1 MTDRQP
7 DFVIVGAT
15 KSATTWLQRNLQQHS
30 AVFMPG
36 TETHY
41 FSWCFGRG
49 PAWYGAFF
57 EPAAAHQIVGE
68 KSTSYLDHPEA
79 ARRLRETLPEVRLV
93 VQLRNPIE
101 RAFAHYRMDF
111 RRGEVSA
118 DIGRHLC
125 AYGPDAARLLAGGR
139 YFGHVARFFELFPR
153 EQLCVTLYD
162 DLDREPA
169 SVLERIRAHIGLATP
184 GGGAPAIEP
193 IEPVEPTD
201 DAAEARTAPTPR
213 RRPAPLEG
221 LVKPFG
227 DGAWR
232 RRTGAAAGPVA
243 CPELSDAIRDELR
256 TYYQDDV
263 RALSQLLGRDLSS
276 WLAPARALV

>member
-41 FSWCFGRG
+41 FSRNFEQG

-68 KSTSYLDHPEA
+68 KSNSYLDHPEA
-79 ARRLRETLPEVRLV
+79 PRRLREALPDVRLI

-101 RAFAHYRMDF
+101 RVRAHYRSYF
-111 RRGEVSA
+111 RRDAAAVDRDLRSDGLEA
-118 DIGRHLC
+118 ERLHAGGLYFRHLS
-125 AYGPDAARLLAGGR
+125 
-139 YFGHVARFFELFPR
+139 RFLELFAR

-169 SVLERIRAHIGLATP
+169 TVLNRIRAHIGLATTDT
-184 GGGAPAIEP
+184 GAPAIALIQAEP
-193 IEPVEPTD
+193 EPHGDSRHRGASRSPVN
-201 DAAEARTAPTPR
+201 
-213 RRPAPLEG
+213 RPVRYPG
-221 LVKPFG
+221 
-227 DGAWR
+227 
-232 RRTGAAAGPVA
+232 
-243 CPELSDAIRDELR
+243 LSDALLARLR

-263 RALSQLLGRDLSS
+263 RALSELLGRDLTF
-276 WLAPARALV
+276 WLNPARARA

>member
-41 FSWCFGRG
+41 FSRYFERG

-68 KSTSYLDHPEA
+68 KSNSYLDHA
-79 ARRLRETLPEVRLV
+79 AAPRRLRDALPDVRLI
-93 VQLRNPIE
+93 VQLRDPIE
-101 RAFAHYRMDF
+101 RAWAHYRAYF
-111 RRGEVSA
+111 RRDEVGANVDRDLGDSLDA
-118 DIGRHLC
+118 ERLHAGGLYFRHLS
-125 AYGPDAARLLAGGR
+125 
-139 YFGHVARFFELFPR
+139 RFLELFPR

-169 SVLERIRAHIGLATP
+169 GVLNRVRAHIGLATTDV
-184 GGGAPAIEP
+184 GGPA
-193 IEPVEPTD
+193 PVEGAIQPIGDSTRRS
-201 DAAEARTAPTPR
+201 ARRSASN
-213 RRPAPLEG
+213 RPA
-221 LVKPFG
+221 
-227 DGAWR
+227 R
-232 RRTGAAAGPVA
+232 R
-243 CPELSDAIRDELR
+243 PELSDALR
-256 TYYQDDV
+256 ARLRAYYEDDV
-263 RALSQLLGRDLSS
+263 RALSALLGRDLTA
-276 WLAPARALV
+276 WLSPTRALP

>member
-1 MTDRQP
+1 MTERQP

-41 FSWCFGRG
+41 FSWYFERG

-57 EPAAAHQIVGE
+57 APAAVHQIVGE
-68 KSTSYLDHPEA
+68 RSTSYLDHPDA
-79 ARRLRETLPEVRLV
+79 AQRLREKLPEARLIM
-93 VQLRNPIE
+93 QLRNPIE
-101 RAFAHYRMDF
+101 RVWAHYRMDF

-118 DIGRHLC
+118 DADRHLC
-125 AYGPDAARLLAGGR
+125 ADGADGERLRAGGL
-139 YFGHVARFFELFPR
+139 YFRHVSRFFELFPR

-169 SVLERIRAHIGLATP
+169 SVLNRIRAHVGLASAAP
-184 GGGAPAIEP
+184 PAIEP
-193 IEPVEPTD
+193 V
-201 DAAEARTAPTPR
+201 
-213 RRPAPLEG
+213 
-221 LVKPFG
+221 G
-227 DGAWR
+227 DGARR
-232 RRTGAAAGPVA
+232 RRTGSALAPRY
-243 CPELSDAIRDELR
+243 PQLSDAIRDGLR
-256 TYYQDDV
+256 SYYEDDV

-276 WLAPARALV
+276 WLGTARARA

>member
-41 FSWCFGRG
+41 FSWYFERG

-57 EPAAAHQIVGE
+57 APAAVHQMVGE

-79 ARRLRETLPEVRLV
+79 AQRLRKALPEVRLV
-93 VQLRNPIE
+93 MQLRNPIE
-101 RAFAHYRMDF
+101 RVWAHYCMDF
-111 RRGEVSA
+111 RRGEVGA
-118 DIGRHLC
+118 DAGRHLRVDG
-125 AYGPDAARLLAGGR
+125 ADGERLRAGGL
-139 YFGHVARFFELFPR
+139 YFRHVSRFFELFPR

-169 SVLERIRAHIGLATP
+169 SVLNRIRAHVGLTSGAALAAEP
-184 GGGAPAIEP
+184 SGGAGDPLGES
-193 IEPVEPTD
+193 
-201 DAAEARTAPTPR
+201 R
-213 RRPAPLEG
+213 RR
-221 LVKPFG
+221 
-227 DGAWR
+227 R
-232 RRTGAAAGPVA
+232 RGSARGRSARY
-243 CPELSDAIRDELR
+243 PELSDAIRDGLR
-256 TYYQDDV
+256 SYYEDDV
-263 RALSQLLGRDLSS
+263 QALSQLLGRDLSS
-276 WLAPARALV
+276 WLAPARART

>member
-41 FSWCFGRG
+41 FSRYFERG

-68 KSTSYLDHPEA
+68 KSNSYLDHAEA
-79 ARRLRETLPEVRLV
+79 PRRLRDALPDVRLI

-101 RAFAHYRMDF
+101 RAWAHYRTYF
-111 RRGEVSA
+111 RRDVVGGDGLDAERLHA
-118 DIGRHLC
+118 GGLYFRHLS
-125 AYGPDAARLLAGGR
+125 
-139 YFGHVARFFELFPR
+139 RFLELFSR

-169 SVLERIRAHIGLATP
+169 SVLNRIRAHIGLATTAV
-184 GGGAPAIEP
+184 GAPAIAP
-193 IEPVEPTD
+193 IRDET
-201 DAAEARTAPTPR
+201 ARR
-213 RRPAPLEG
+213 
-221 LVKPFG
+221 
-227 DGAWR
+227 GASCSAVDR
-232 RRTGAAAGPVA
+232 QVGRL
-243 CPELSDAIRDELR
+243 ELSDALR
-256 TYYQDDV
+256 ARLRAYYQDDV
-263 RALSQLLGRDLSS
+263 RALSALLGRDLTA
-276 WLAPARALV
+276 WLSPTRALP

>member
-41 FSWCFGRG
+41 FSWYFERG

-57 EPAAAHQIVGE
+57 APAAAHQIVGE

-79 ARRLRETLPEVRLV
+79 AQRLREALPEVRLIM
-93 VQLRNPIE
+93 QLRNPVE
-101 RAFAHYRMDF
+101 RVWAHYCMDF
-111 RRGEVSA
+111 RRGEVSGDA
-118 DIGRHLC
+118 DRHLR
-125 AYGPDAARLLAGGR
+125 AGPDGERLRAGGL
-139 YFGHVARFFELFPR
+139 YFRHVSRFFELFPR

-169 SVLERIRAHIGLATP
+169 GVLSRIRAHVGLASA
-184 GGGAPAIEP
+184 APAIEP
-193 IEPVEPTD
+193 V
-201 DAAEARTAPTPR
+201 
-213 RRPAPLEG
+213 
-221 LVKPFG
+221 G
-227 DGAWR
+227 DGARR
-232 RRTGAAAGPVA
+232 RRTRSARARPARY
-243 CPELSDAIRDELR
+243 PELSDAIRDGLR
-256 TYYQDDV
+256 SYYENDI

-276 WLAPARALV
+276 WLDVARAPA

>member
-15 KSATTWLQRNLQQHS
+15 KSATTWLQRNLQQHA

-41 FSWCFGRG
+41 FSWYFERG

-57 EPAAAHQIVGE
+57 APAAAHQIVGE

-79 ARRLRETLPEVRLV
+79 AQRLREALPEVRLV
-93 VQLRNPIE
+93 MQLRNPIE
-101 RAFAHYRMDF
+101 RVWAHYRTEF

-118 DIGRHLC
+118 DADRHLR
-125 AYGPDAARLLAGGR
+125 ADGADGERLRAGGL
-139 YFGHVARFFELFPR
+139 YFRHVSRFFELFPR

-162 DLDREPA
+162 DLDGEPA
-169 SVLERIRAHIGLATP
+169 SVLSRIRAHVGLATAA
-184 GGGAPAIEP
+184 APAIEP
-193 IEPVEPTD
+193 RVPQ
-201 DAAEARTAPTPR
+201 AALPM
-213 RRPAPLEG
+213 PAPSEG
-221 LVKPFG
+221 LVKPVG
-227 DGAWR
+227 DGTR
-232 RRTGAAAGPVA
+232 HRRTGSARARPARY
-243 CPELSDAIRDELR
+243 PELSDALRDGLR
-256 TYYQDDV
+256 SYYEDDI

-276 WLAPARALV
+276 WLGPSRART

>member
-41 FSWCFGRG
+41 FSWYFERG

-57 EPAAAHQIVGE
+57 APAAAHQIVGE

-79 ARRLRETLPEVRLV
+79 AQRLREALPEVRLIL
-93 VQLRNPIE
+93 QLRNPIE
-101 RAFAHYRMDF
+101 RVWAHYRTEF

-118 DIGRHLC
+118 DVDLHL
-125 AYGPDAARLLAGGR
+125 RAGGADGER
-139 YFGHVARFFELFPR
+139 LRAGGLYFRHVSRFFELFPS

-169 SVLERIRAHIGLATP
+169 SVLNRIRAHVGLA
-184 GGGAPAIEP
+184 GVAAPAIEP
-193 IEPVEPTD
+193 IG
-201 DAAEARTAPTPR
+201 DAGEAG
-213 RRPAPLEG
+213 PAPAGG
-221 LVKPFG
+221 LIKPVG
-227 DGAWR
+227 DGARR
-232 RRTGAAAGPVA
+232 RRTGSARARSTRY
-243 CPELSDAIRDELR
+243 PELSDAIRNGLR
-256 TYYQDDV
+256 SYYEDDV

-276 WLAPARALV
+276 WLGAARARA

>member
-41 FSWCFGRG
+41 FSWHFDRG
-49 PAWYGAFF
+49 PAWYRAFF
-57 EPAAAHQIVGE
+57 APAAAHQIVGE

-79 ARRLRETLPEVRLV
+79 AQRLREALPEVRLV
-93 VQLRNPIE
+93 MQLRNPIE
-101 RAFAHYRMDF
+101 RVWAHYCMDF

-118 DIGRHLC
+118 DVDRHLR
-125 AYGPDAARLLAGGR
+125 ADGVDGERLRAGGL
-139 YFGHVARFFELFPR
+139 YFRHVSRFFELFPR

-169 SVLERIRAHIGLATP
+169 SVLNRIRAHVGLAS
-184 GGGAPAIEP
+184 AAAVAIEP
-193 IEPVEPTD
+193 V
-201 DAAEARTAPTPR
+201 
-213 RRPAPLEG
+213 
-221 LVKPFG
+221 G
-227 DGAWR
+227 DGARR
-232 RRTGAAAGPVA
+232 RRTGSAHARPARYPA
-243 CPELSDAIRDELR
+243 LSDAIRDGLR
-256 TYYQDDV
+256 SYYEDDV

-276 WLAPARALV
+276 WLGAAGPRP

>member
-41 FSWCFGRG
+41 FSWYFERG

-57 EPAAAHQIVGE
+57 APASAHQIVGE

-79 ARRLRETLPEVRLV
+79 AQRLRETLPEVCLIM
-93 VQLRNPIE
+93 QLRNPIE
-101 RAFAHYRMDF
+101 RVWAHYCMDF
-111 RRGEVSA
+111 GRGEVSA
-118 DIGRHLC
+118 DVDRHLR
-125 AYGPDAARLLAGGR
+125 ADGPEGERLRAGSL
-139 YFGHVARFFELFPR
+139 YFRHVSRFFELFPR

-169 SVLERIRAHIGLATP
+169 SVLNRIRAHVGLAS
-184 GGGAPAIEP
+184 GAAPAIEP
-193 IEPVEPTD
+193 VGE
-201 DAAEARTAPTPR
+201 AGEARPE
-213 RRPAPLEG
+213 RPG
-221 LVKPFG
+221 SVVKPLG
-227 DGAWR
+227 DGARR
-232 RRTGAAAGPVA
+232 RRTRAASTRPARY
-243 CPELSDAIRDELR
+243 PELSEAIRDGLR
-256 TYYQDDV
+256 SYYEDDV

-276 WLAPARALV
+276 WLGAARARA

>member
-41 FSWCFGRG
+41 FSWYHERG
-49 PAWYGAFF
+49 AAWYGAFF
-57 EPAAAHQIVGE
+57 APAAAHQIVGE

-79 ARRLRETLPEVRLV
+79 ALRLREALPEVRV
-93 VQLRNPIE
+93 IIQLRNPIE
-101 RAFAHYRMDF
+101 RVWAHYGTGL

-118 DIGRHLC
+118 DGDRHVR
-125 AYGPDAARLLAGGR
+125 ADGPDGERLRAGGL
-139 YFGHVARFFELFPR
+139 YFHHVSRFFDLFPR

-169 SVLERIRAHIGLATP
+169 SVLSRIRAHVGLVTAA
-184 GGGAPAIEP
+184 APAIEP
-193 IEPVEPTD
+193 VGDAGEPRVPQ
-201 DAAEARTAPTPR
+201 AAPRT
-213 RRPAPLEG
+213 PAEG
-221 LVKPFG
+221 LASEE
-227 DGAWR
+227 DTR
-232 RRTGAAAGPVA
+232 RRTGSARARPGRY
-243 CPELSDAIRDELR
+243 PELSDAIRDGLCS
-256 TYYQDDV
+256 YYEDDV

-276 WLAPARALV
+276 WLGPARART

>member
-41 FSWCFGRG
+41 FSRNFERG

-57 EPAAAHQIVGE
+57 APAAAHQIVGE
-68 KSTSYLDHPEA
+68 KSNSYLDHPEA
-79 ARRLRETLPEVRLV
+79 PRRLREALPDVRLI

-101 RAFAHYRMDF
+101 RAFAHYRSHF
-111 RRGEVSA
+111 RRGEVGA
-118 DIGRHLC
+118 DVDRDLGAGSLDAERLHAGGLYFRHLS
-125 AYGPDAARLLAGGR
+125 
-139 YFGHVARFFELFPR
+139 RFLELFPR

-169 SVLERIRAHIGLATP
+169 SVLNRIRAHIGLATTDAI
-184 GGGAPAIEP
+184 GGRSCDRSRTRCPAARRYRRARCEP
-193 IEPVEPTD
+193 C
-201 DAAEARTAPTPR
+201 RR
-213 RRPAPLEG
+213 RRPAG
-221 LVKPFG
+221 
-227 DGAWR
+227 
-232 RRTGAAAGPVA
+232 
-243 CPELSDAIRDELR
+243 
-256 TYYQDDV
+256 
-263 RALSQLLGRDLSS
+263 ALSRAQRCACGRAF
-276 WLAPARALV
+276 APTTRTTSGRSRSCSAATSPAGSGPRGRADDPRPHRGRC